1 MKSVNREAQSE
12 DGIIMLQVV
21 VVQEIKKRKALDIK
35 HITGNRQVAT
45 FLVHVDLSQCDF
57 LRGGVAH
64 LLSVV
69 ATTDAVS
76 AAAL

>member
-21 VVQEIKKRKALDIK
+21 VVQEINKRKALDIK

-57 LRGGVAH
+57 
-64 LLSVV
+64 
-69 ATTDAVS
+69 
-76 AAAL
+76 

>member
-21 VVQEIKKRKALDIK
+21 VVQEINKRKALDIK

-45 FLVHVDLSQCDF
+45 FLVHVDLSRCDF
-57 LRGGVAH
+57 
-64 LLSVV
+64 
-69 ATTDAVS
+69 
-76 AAAL
+76 